1 MNNESTSSL
10 TLSIQG
16 MSCGHCKATV
26 TEALQSVHGVVSVDV
41 DLEEGKAVVNGDNL
55 DTEAAIQAVTAEGFR
70 AKAL

>member
-26 TEALQSVHGVVSVDV
+26 TEALQSVQGVVSVDM
-41 DLEEGKAVVNGDNL
+41 DLEEGKAVVSGDNL
-55 DTEAAIQAVTAEGFR
+55 DTEAVVQAVTAEGFR

>member
-26 TEALQSVHGVVSVDV
+26 TEALQSVHGVFSVDV

-55 DTEAAIQAVTAEGFR
+55 DTEAVVQAVTAEGFR